1 MQWATEEEKD
11 FKLKY
16 FEAKK
21 SLTVDNALY
30 QVIKVRLAD
39 LEKQKEK
46 LDENTYSN
54 LKAYFN
60 NRLKW
65 ADEVDK
71 ELEDIAKENNQE
83 EATLEEITK
92 NYSAKK
98 VKSKLKDI
106 RDN

>member
-30 QVIKVRLAD
+30 QVIQVRLAD
-39 LEKQKEK
+39 LERQKRE
-46 LDENTYSN
+46 LDENTYNN

>member
-1 MQWATEEEKD
+1 MQWETDEEKD

-21 SLTVDNALY
+21 SLIVDNALY
-30 QVIKVRLAD
+30 QVISVRLSD
-39 LEKQKEK
+39 LEKHKKE
-46 LDENTYSN
+46 LDEPIYSK
-54 LKAYFN
+54 LKKYFT

-65 ADEVDK
+65 AEEVDK
-71 ELEDIAKENNQE
+71 ELETILKESNEE

>member
-30 QVIKVRLAD
+30 QVIQARLAD

>member
-1 MQWATEEEKD
+1 MQWVTEEEKD

-30 QVIKVRLAD
+30 QIIQVRLSD

-71 ELEDIAKENNQE
+71 ELEDIAKENSQE

>member
-1 MQWATEEEKD
+1 MQWVTEEEKD

-30 QVIKVRLAD
+30 QIIQVRLAD

-71 ELEDIAKENNQE
+71 ELEDIAKENNEE

>member
-30 QVIKVRLAD
+30 QVIQVRLAD
-39 LEKQKEK
+39 LEKQKGK
-46 LDENTYSN
+46 LDENNYNN

-106 RDN
+106 RDT

>member
-1 MQWATEEEKD
+1 MQWETDEEKD

-21 SLTVDNALY
+21 SLVIDNALY
-30 QVIKVRLAD
+30 QVISVRLSD
-39 LEKQKEK
+39 LERYKKE
-46 LDENTYSN
+46 LDESTYTN
-54 LKAYFN
+54 LKTYFT

-65 ADEVDK
+65 ANEVDK
-71 ELEDIAKENNQE
+71 ELEEILKESNEE

>member
-30 QVIKVRLAD
+30 QVIVVRLAD

>member
-30 QVIKVRLAD
+30 QIIQVRLAD

-46 LDENTYSN
+46 LDENTYNN

>member
-1 MQWATEEEKD
+1 MQWVTEEEKD

-30 QVIKVRLAD
+30 QIIQVRLAD

-46 LDENTYSN
+46 LGENTYSN

-71 ELEDIAKENNQE
+71 ELEDIAKENNEE

>member
-1 MQWATEEEKD
+1 MQWVTEEEKD

-30 QVIKVRLAD
+30 QIIQVRLAD

-106 RDN
+106 RNN

>member
-30 QVIKVRLAD
+30 QVIQVRLAD
-39 LEKQKEK
+39 LETQREK
-46 LDENTYSN
+46 LDENTYNN
-54 LKAYFN
+54 LKLYFN

>member
-30 QVIKVRLAD
+30 QVIQVRLAD
-39 LEKQKEK
+39 LERQKRE

>member
-30 QVIKVRLAD
+30 QVIQARLAD
-39 LEKQKEK
+39 LEKQKSK
-46 LDENTYSN
+46 LDENTYNN

>member
-21 SLTVDNALY
+21 SLTVDNALH
-30 QVIKVRLAD
+30 QVIQVRLAD

-46 LDENTYSN
+46 LDENTYNN

-65 ADEVDK
+65 AYEVDK
-71 ELEDIAKENNQE
+71 ELEDIAKEDNQE

-106 RDN
+106 RDK

>member
-46 LDENTYSN
+46 LDENTYNN

-60 NRLKW
+60 TRLKW

>member
-1 MQWATEEEKD
+1 MQWVTEEEKD

-30 QVIKVRLAD
+30 QVIQVRLAD

-71 ELEDIAKENNQE
+71 EIEYIAKENNEE

>member
-1 MQWATEEEKD
+1 MQRATEEEKD
-11 FKLKY
+11 LKLKY

-30 QVIKVRLAD
+30 QIIQVRLAD

-106 RDN
+106 RNN